1 MKNIFTLLLC
11 VLGVTAYGQN
21 GIIGSGF
28 TPGWN
33 IPGDIVG
40 MSAGAGGSRIVTRNP
55 NGTGNQYFRM
65 VTLWDGVNTQWGPNA
80 AGPDVLYTAGT
91 SIVPVVNNGTG
102 AYLIDCPN
110 TSDNFVFKTRGG
122 GNPPSSPALVV
133 FRVQGD
139 VRTVTAVNQSPTTV
153 YPGQGVTVTATLSGA
168 FPTGQGAYLRY
179 TNDNYAT
186 STVVE
191 MTGSGTSYSAS
202 ILAGTNTASSNLSYY
217 VFTSGSGL
225 TIAAGDADFF
235 TINLNNNGGSNYTYA
250 VVANYATTQAGD
262 WTDASTWV
270 AGVQP
275 VSGQPIAINHN
286 VTLNTDAS
294 ASSVAIAVSTTLTVA
309 STRVLS
315 VTGGVSGT
323 GSFVVNGTFRLN
335 AGGFTNITPTYGAG
349 TSTLTYNTGGN
360 YNISNEWPAASSPAS
375 IRIINSS
382 VVLSGNRNV
391 TGLLDIES
399 GGSLDVNGHT
409 LSLKATSESA
419 YSQLLNNGT
428 LTGNVTFERAITGST
443 QGWRFISPPVS
454 NTLANF
460 GTVQLTG
467 AANVIS
473 MNTANPNA
481 WVAQGGAGTDALVA
495 GRGYALYFGNTGV
508 NNNDVATTLS
518 LTGAIQN
525 ADVTVAG
532 LSDGNGTNDFGWTL
546 VGNPFPSGLDWSN
559 VNHTKTNIADA
570 YYIWN
575 PTLGG
580 SGQYASFVAGVSNPV
595 GALDANIPPMQ
606 GFFVKATAASPVL
619 TFSAQGRTSGATKA
633 QLRTSNYANL
643 LQIRVTNE
651 VNGIWDETAIASRS
665 NATAAYED
673 SYDAF
678 KLNSFN
684 ADAVNLSSLSSDQRK
699 LSINS
704 TSLWDHQTTIPLYLT
719 SSQAVAMRMTVDL
732 DEVDAATPVFLED
745 LLLNQFHDLRT
756 GDYHFV
762 HQIGQHNRFIIH
774 FNNLAAASIP
784 QNTMERA
791 LVYAFEGALY
801 VKGLQGAAAVRMM
814 DMQGRVVFE
823 AQNTNVDA
831 AMLLPQLAK
840 GTYLV
845 QVQQGQSIKT
855 VKLIF

>member
-21 GIIGSGF
+21 GIIGAGF
-28 TPGWN
+28 APGWTSL
-33 IPGDIVG
+33 GDIIG

-55 NGTGNQYFRM
+55 NGTGNQFFRM
-65 VTLWDGVNTQWGPNA
+65 VTLWDGNNTQWGPNA
-80 AGPDVLYTAGT
+80 AGPDVEYTPGT
-91 SIVPVVNNGTG
+91 SVVPVVNGGTG
-102 AYLIDCPN
+102 AYFINCPN
-110 TSDNFVFKTRGG
+110 TTDNYVFKTRGG
-122 GNPPSSPALVV
+122 GNPPGSPALVV

-153 YPGQGVTVTATLSGA
+153 YPGQAVTVTATLSGSFA
-168 FPTGQGAYLRY
+168 TGQAVYLRY
-179 TNDNYAT
+179 TNDNYST
-186 STVVE
+186 STIVE

-202 ILAGTNTASSNLSYY
+202 IPAGTNTASANLSYY

-270 AGVQP
+270 AGVEP
-275 VSGQPIAINHN
+275 LSGQPIAINHN

-294 ASSVAIAVSTTLTVA
+294 ASSVAIAISTTLTVA

-323 GSFVVNGTFRLN
+323 GNFVVNGTFRLN

-360 YNISNEWPAASSPAS
+360 YNISNEWPAASSPAG

-391 TGLLDIES
+391 TGLLNIES

-409 LSLKATSESA
+409 LSLKATSESG

-443 QGWRFISPPVS
+443 QGWRFISPAVS
-454 NTLANF
+454 GTLANL
-460 GTVQLTG
+460 GTVLLTG
-467 AANVIS
+467 HANVIT
-473 MNTANPNA
+473 MNTANPNG

-495 GRGYALYFGNTGV
+495 GRGYALYFGNSGV

-525 ADVTVAG
+525 ANVTVAG
-532 LSDGNGTNDFGWTL
+532 LSEGSGSNDFGWSL
-546 VGNPFPSGLDWSN
+546 VGNPFPCGLDWSN
-559 VNHTKTNIADA
+559 ANHTKTNIADA

-619 TFSAQGRTSGATKA
+619 TFSAQGRTSSATKA
-633 QLRTSNYANL
+633 QLRVGNVVDRLTL
-643 LQIRVTNE
+643 RITNQQ
-651 VNGIWDETAIASRS
+651 NQQWDEATLVSRPNASDF
-665 NATAAYED
+665 YED
-673 SYDAF
+673 AFDAY
-678 KLNSFN
+678 KLNSF
-684 ADAVNLSSLSSDQRK
+684 DPQAVNLSSISADSTK

-704 TSLWDHQTTIPLYLT
+704 TGLWSLGTSFPLHIQST
-719 SSQAVAMRMTVDL
+719 QAVAMRLEIDDTDMTSGL
-732 DEVDAATPVFLED
+732 PIFLEEVTSGRI
-745 LLLNQFHDLRT
+745 HDLRA
-756 GDYHFV
+756 GPFNFV
-762 HQIGQHNRFIIH
+762 HDPSQPDRYAIH
-774 FNNLAAASIP
+774 FTSFSTSVETETLSS
-784 QNTMERA
+784 A
-791 LVYAFEGALY
+791 LVYAYEGMLY
-801 VKGLQGAAAVRMM
+801 VKGATGQAHLRIT
-814 DMQGRVVFE
+814 DIQGRLVLERAHVE
-823 AQNTNVDA
+823 LEQPIS
-831 AMLLPQLAK
+831 LPTLAK
-840 GTYLV
+840 GVYVVRL
-845 QVQQGQSIKT
+845 QSAQGVKT
-855 VKLIF
+855 VKLNF

>member
-1 MKNIFTLLLC
+1 MKRILFLFLGLMAWEGAWGQQEVFSKSEVVTGNWGDGSLPWFYATSNFSQGDPDNGNTTANLVRIGHNNNTTMTLNGRAYRVKELVFQVAATAERTFTGNILDLRYQSGGPTKIENLSTANHTFNNSIALHDGTCELNPINGNITFTANIFNNGNFIDVFGNNGDSLIISGVLQGTGGITLKQNSILYL
-11 VLGVTAYGQN
+11 TGQN
-21 GIIGSGF
+21 TYTGGTFVEGGTLRLNRTGGGTLPSS
-28 TPGWN
+28 N
-33 IPGDIVG
+33 DITVSNG
-40 MSAGAGGSRIVTRNP
+40 ATLRISTNQELNNLTVNAGGSV
-55 NGTGNQYFRM
+55 
-65 VTLWDGVNTQWGPNA
+65 VVDAGV
-80 AGPDVLYTAGT
+80 
-91 SIVPVVNNGTG
+91 
-102 AYLIDCPN
+102 
-110 TSDNFVFKTRGG
+110 
-122 GNPPSSPALVV
+122 AL
-133 FRVQGD
+133 
-139 VRTVTAVNQSPTTV
+139 TI
-153 YPGQGVTVTATLSGA
+153 
-168 FPTGQGAYLRY
+168 
-179 TNDNYAT
+179 
-186 STVVE
+186 
-191 MTGSGTSYSAS
+191 SGT
-202 ILAGTNTASSNLSYY
+202 
-217 VFTSGSGL
+217 L
-225 TIAAGDADFF
+225 T
-235 TINLNNNGGSNYTYA
+235 
-250 VVANYATTQAGD
+250 
-262 WTDASTWV
+262 
-270 AGVQP
+270 
-275 VSGQPIAINHN
+275 
-286 VTLNTDAS
+286 
-294 ASSVAIAVSTTLTVA
+294 
-309 STRVLS
+309 
-315 VTGGVSGT
+315 
-323 GSFVVNGTFRLN
+323 
-335 AGGFTNITPTYGAG
+335 
-349 TSTLTYNTGGN
+349 
-360 YNISNEWPAASSPAS
+360 
-375 IRIINSS
+375 
-382 VVLSGNRNV
+382 
-391 TGLLDIES
+391 
-399 GGSLDVNGHT
+399 
-409 LSLKATSESA
+409 
-419 YSQLLNNGT
+419 NNGT
-428 LTGNVTFERAITGST
+428 LTLEATDESTYAQLITSGTVSGNVTAKRAITGST
-443 QGWRFISPPVS
+443 QGWRFISPPAS
-454 NTLANF
+454 GTLANL

-473 MNTANPNA
+473 MNTSNPNA
-481 WVAQGGAGTDALVA
+481 WVVQGGAGTDALVA

-508 NNNDVATTLS
+508 NNNDVSTTLS

-532 LSDGNGTNDFGWTL
+532 LSDGNGSNDFGWTL

-580 SGQYASFVAGVSNPV
+580 SGQYASFVGGVSNPL

-606 GFFVKATAASPVL
+606 GFFVKATAATPVL
-619 TFSAQGRTSGATKA
+619 TFSAQSRTSSATKA

-643 LQIRVTNE
+643 LQVRVTNE
-651 VNGIWDETAIASRS
+651 VNGLWDETAIVSRS

-704 TSLWDHQTTIPLYLT
+704 TSLWDQQTTIPLYLT

-732 DEVDAATPVFLED
+732 DEVDPATPVFLED

-774 FNNLAAASIP
+774 FNNLAAASIS

-823 AQNTNVDA
+823 AQNASVDA

-845 QVQQGQSIKT
+845 QVQQGQGSKT